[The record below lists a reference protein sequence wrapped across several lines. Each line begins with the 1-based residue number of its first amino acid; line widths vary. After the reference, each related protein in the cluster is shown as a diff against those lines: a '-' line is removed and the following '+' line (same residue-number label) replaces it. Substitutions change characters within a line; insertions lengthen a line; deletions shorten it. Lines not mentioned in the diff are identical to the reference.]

1 MSTLEDTLRSAFA
14 EDAQAA
20 PDGTDVARRVIE
32 RTRRRTRARRAAI
45 TVGLVAAATA
55 TIVVVPSTLDG
66 DGGDRSTT
74 ASPSSTSPTTPTEP
88 TEGTSRGG
96 PLPGSAARC
105 VEQYSPR
112 EVMDRAFAF
121 DGTVAAIGPGNTD
134 RGDEGDLGYAG
145 VTFEVHEWFRGGGTP
160 TITIDLEPP
169 DAAGEGRPA
178 YDVGTR
184 LLVSGEHRWGGST
197 DADLL
202 GWGCGFTRY
211 HDPVTAEAWRRA
223 AG

>member
-1 MSTLEDTLRSAFA
+1 MSRLEETVRSVLE
-14 EDAQAA
+14 EDARAA
-20 PDGTDVARRVIE
+20 PDGSGVVRRVME
-32 RTRRRTRARRAAI
+32 RTRRRDRTRRTAL
-45 TVGLVAAATA
+45 TVGLAAAATA
-55 TIVVVPSTLDG
+55 AVVLVPSVVG
-66 DGGDRSTT
+66 DDERSRTPATAARSSAQPTSTDPDR
-74 ASPSSTSPTTPTEP
+74 
-88 TEGTSRGG
+88 RRG
-96 PLPGSAARC
+96 PLPGTAAVSC

-121 DGTVAAIGPGNTD
+121 DGTVTAIGPGRTD

-145 VTFEVHEWFRGGGTP
+145 VTFEVHEWFRGGSAA

-169 DAAGEGRPA
+169 GASPDGRPA

-211 HDPVTAEAWRRA
+211 HDASTADAWRQA

>member
-1 MSTLEDTLRSAFA
+1 MSTLEDTLRSAFE

-32 RTRRRTRARRAAI
+32 RTRRRTRARRATI

-66 DGGDRSTT
+66 DRRDRSTT
-74 ASPSSTSPTTPTEP
+74 ASRSSTSPTTPTE
-88 TEGTSRGG
+88 GTSRSG
-96 PLPGSAARC
+96 PLPGSAVSC

-145 VTFEVHEWFRGGGTP
+145 VTFEVHEWFRGGDTP

-169 DAAGEGRPA
+169 GATVEGRPA

-184 LLVSGEHRWGGST
+184 LLVSGEHRWGGSS

-223 AG
+223 AR